1 MAYLLRK
8 HKNIVC
14 LTLLLVFVLIAWYIF
29 INKDINA
36 IPEKADLVLTSLDVM
51 GNV

>member
-14 LTLLLVFVLIAWYIF
+14 LALLLVFVLIAWYIF

-36 IPEKADLVLTSLDVM
+36 IPEKADLVLISSNVMRDV
-51 GNV
+51 

>member
-8 HKNIVC
+8 HKNIVW

-36 IPEKADLVLTSLDVM
+36 IPEKADLVLISSNVMRDV
-51 GNV
+51 